1 MFLLLKPPPTSSSSP
16 PSSLSNGSS
25 LHCFVLE
32 TNQRRRSIKL
42 PAAKSKLVLYH
53 STSSFI
59 NTKTQIQKYKEQI
72 YEYRIVT
79 AAKEGDN
86 EDDNTSANTNVN
98 TNTNMNI
105 DTNTKSHMYTSY

>member
-53 STSSFI
+53 STSSLI
-59 NTKTQIQKYKEQI
+59 NTNTQIQKYKEQI
-72 YEYRIVT
+72 HDYRIGQQPKKATVKMKMT
-79 AAKEGDN
+79 IQEQRQMQIQIQ
-86 EDDNTSANTNVN
+86 TQ
-98 TNTNMNI
+98 I
-105 DTNTKSHMYTSY
+105 

>member
-1 MFLLLKPPPTSSSSP
+1 MLLKPPLPHLHHHH
-16 PSSLSNGSS
+16 SSLSNGSS

-53 STSSFI
+53 STSSLI
-59 NTKTQIQKYKEQI
+59 NTNTQIQKYKEQI

-86 EDDNTSANTNVN
+86 EDDNTSANTNVKI
-98 TNTNMNI
+98 NTNMNMN
-105 DTNTKSHMYTSY
+105 TNTKSHMYTSY